1 MKKPALVKTAPPHLK
16 AEMKIPKAM
25 RDVFIAL
32 IPVSIL
38 AIYFFGQ
45 NAVINIVA
53 ALIAAAIS
61 EVVMRKLLDKPVT
74 LHDFSAL
81 LTGLLVALLFPPTT
95 SWWTVAIAAFL
106 AVGIAKELMGG
117 LGWNRFNPAL
127 VGYVIITFVAS
138 WFPFLNKTQL
148 IPVEGVTQATPLAM
162 LNHGGMEMPA
172 LGELIVGFPTGN
184 MAGAMVEVAPLAV
197 LVGAAYLFIR
207 KHIGW
212 QIPVSIIATVMFL
225 TLIAGENPLY
235 HIFTGGI
242 MLGAFFMA
250 TDWVTSPITPKGK
263 IIFGVAIGVL
273 IVVFR
278 LLLPPTEGVAFS
290 ILIMNAFVPLIEHYT
305 RRPSFSDP
313 KSASSAQGAQGAQAK
328 S

>member
-1 MKKPALVKTAPPHLK
+1 MKNPELVKTAPPHLK
-16 AEMKIPKAM
+16 SDMKIPTAM

-32 IPVSIL
+32 LPVTAV

-45 NAVINIVA
+45 NALINVVVALVA
-53 ALIAAAIS
+53 A
-61 EVVMRKLLDKPVT
+61 VVAEFVFRKLLSKPVT

-81 LTGLLVALLFPPTT
+81 LTGLLVALVFSPTT
-95 SWWTVAIAAFL
+95 VWWTVAIATFL
-106 AVGIAKELMGG
+106 GVGLVKELMGG

-127 VGYVIITFVAS
+127 GGYIIIFLVAQ
-138 WFPFLNKTQL
+138 WLPFLNQGQI
-148 IPVEGVTQATPLAM
+148 IPVEGLTQATPLAM
-162 LNHGGMEMPA
+162 LNHGAMEMPA
-172 LGELIVGFPTGN
+172 LSELIVGFPVGN
-184 MAGAMVEVAPLAV
+184 VAGAMAEVSPLAI

-212 QIPVSIIATVMFL
+212 HIPVAIIATVFVL

-263 IIFGVAIGVL
+263 LIFGVAIGVL
-273 IVVFR
+273 IVLFR
-278 LLLPPTEGVAFS
+278 LVLPPTEGGAFS
-290 ILIMNAFVPLIEHYT
+290 ILIMNAFVPYIEKAT

-313 KSASSAQGAQGAQAK
+313 KPASAA
-328 S
+328 

>member
-1 MKKPALVKTAPPHLK
+1 MKKPALIKTAPPHLK
-16 AEMKIPKAM
+16 SGKKIPTAM

-32 IPVSIL
+32 LPVTVV

-45 NAVINIVA
+45 NALVNIVA
-53 ALIAAAIS
+53 ALVAAAVAEI
-61 EVVMRKLLDKPVT
+61 VFRKLLSKSVT

-81 LTGLLVALLFPPTT
+81 LTGLLVALVFPPTT
-95 SWWTVAIAAFL
+95 AWWTVAIATIL
-106 AVGIAKELMGG
+106 GVGLVKELMGG

-127 VGYVIITFVAS
+127 GGYIIIFFIAQ
-138 WFPFLNKTQL
+138 WLPFLNQAQL

-172 LGELIVGFPTGN
+172 LSEVIVGIPVGN
-184 MAGAMVEVAPLAV
+184 MAGAMAEVSPLAV
-197 LVGAAYLFIR
+197 LVGAAYLLIR

-212 QIPVSIIATVMFL
+212 HIPVAIIATVFVL

-263 IIFGVAIGVL
+263 LIFGVAIGVL
-273 IVVFR
+273 IVLFR

-290 ILIMNAFVPLIEHYT
+290 ILIMNAFVPYIEKVT

-313 KSASSAQGAQGAQAK
+313 LPESSAQGAAAK

>member
-1 MKKPALVKTAPPHLK
+1 MKKPALIKTAPPHLK
-16 AEMKIPKAM
+16 SGKKIPTAM

-32 IPVSIL
+32 LPVTIV

-45 NAVINIVA
+45 NALVNIVA
-53 ALIAAAIS
+53 ALVAAAVAEI
-61 EVVMRKLLDKPVT
+61 VFRKLLSKPVT

-81 LTGLLVALLFPPTT
+81 LTGLLVALVFPPTT
-95 SWWTVAIAAFL
+95 AWWTVSIATIL
-106 AVGIAKELMGG
+106 GVGLVKELMGG

-127 VGYVIITFVAS
+127 GGYIIIFFIAQ
-138 WFPFLNKTQL
+138 WLPFLNQAQL

-172 LGELIVGFPTGN
+172 LSEVIVGIPVGN
-184 MAGAMVEVAPLAV
+184 VAGAMAEVSPLAV
-197 LVGAAYLFIR
+197 LVGAAYLLIR
-207 KHIGW
+207 KHIDW
-212 QIPVSIIATVMFL
+212 HIPVAIIATVFVL

-263 IIFGVAIGVL
+263 LIFGVAIGVL
-273 IVVFR
+273 IVLFR

-290 ILIMNAFVPLIEHYT
+290 ILIMNAFVPYIEKAT

-313 KSASSAQGAQGAQAK
+313 LPESSAQRAAAK